1 MSATPVHHP
10 PIADLRAAFA
20 VVAKPGTQD
29 WPTLADFTAFAA
41 AGRTCGRAPLVGLPG
56 WTCEDA
62 ARVLAL
68 VELAGRTPESDLSA
82 RLRTLYWR
90 GDAHERRAVLRA
102 LPYLP
107 IPQDDPGLATA
118 LVEEALRTDDPR
130 LVAAAMGPCA
140 RTLDD
145 DRWRQGVLKCAALGL
160 PLGPTVAGLDERGD
174 AELGCRLA
182 EFATARRAAG
192 RSVPGDVG
200 PTVARFAAHPIPVP
214 AAVVTT

>member
-1 MSATPVHHP
+1 VPPTPIPHP
-10 PIADLRAAFA
+10 PIADLRTAFA
-20 VVAKPGTQD
+20 AVAKPGTHD
-29 WPTLADFTAFAA
+29 WPTFADFTAFAA

-68 VELAGRTPESDLSA
+68 AELARRTPESDLSA
-82 RLRTLYWR
+82 HLRTLYWR

-145 DRWRQGVLKCAALGL
+145 ERWRQGVLKCAALGL
-160 PLGPTVAGLDERGD
+160 PLAPTVAGLDERGD
-174 AELGCRLA
+174 AGLGRLLT

-192 RSVPGDVG
+192 RSVPPDVV
-200 PTVARFAAHPIPVP
+200 PTAARFTVGAVPVP
-214 AAVVTT
+214 TAIP